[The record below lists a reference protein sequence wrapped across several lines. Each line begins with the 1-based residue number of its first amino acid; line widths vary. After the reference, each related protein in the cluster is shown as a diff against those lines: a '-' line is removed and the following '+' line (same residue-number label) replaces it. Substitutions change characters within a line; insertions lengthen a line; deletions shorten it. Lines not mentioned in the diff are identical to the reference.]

1 MVTLQ
6 REATGLVILQ
16 VSEHLWPEDLEGA
29 IHVFHAAHGVGRNQ
43 LHPLL
48 LLVKLATDFS
58 GSNRD
63 LLQQILQPG
72 VLPYNRPCRM
82 AFLSAEVEHPETER
96 LSERSSRIAI
106 QFFRADQ
113 EHEAKL
119 WLLSLVTGG
128 PFPPILG

>member
-29 IHVFHAAHGVGRNQ
+29 IHVFHVAHGVGRNQ

-48 LLVKLATDFS
+48 LLVRLATDFI
-58 GSNRD
+58 GSDRD
-63 LLQQILQPG
+63 VLQQILQAG
-72 VLPYNRPCRM
+72 VLPCNRPCRI
-82 AFLSAEVEHPETER
+82 AFLSAGFEHQQTLR

-106 QFFRADQ
+106 RFFRADCS
-113 EHEAKL
+113 A
-119 WLLSLVTGG
+119 
-128 PFPPILG
+128 

>member
-1 MVTLQ
+1 MVMLQ
-6 REATGLVILQ
+6 PEATGLVILQ
-16 VSEHLWPEDLEGA
+16 LSEHLWPEDLERV
-29 IHVFHAAHGVGRNQ
+29 IPVFHAAHGVGRNQ

-48 LLVKLATDFS
+48 LLVRLATDFIDS
-58 GSNRD
+58 DRD
-63 LLQQILQPG
+63 VLQQILQPG
-72 VLPYNRPCRM
+72 VLPCNRPCLI
-82 AFLSAEVEHPETER
+82 AFLSAEVEHQQTSR

-106 QFFRADQ
+106 RFFRADQ

>member
-16 VSEHLWPEDLEGA
+16 ASEHLWPEDLEGA

-48 LLVKLATDFS
+48 LLVRLAKDFI
-58 GSNRD
+58 GSDRD
-63 LLQQILQPG
+63 VLQQILQPA
-72 VLPYNRPCRM
+72 LLLCNRPCRV
-82 AFLSAEVEHPETER
+82 AFLGVEVEHQETER
-96 LSERSSRIAI
+96 LSKRSSRIVI
-106 QFFRADQ
+106 RFFRANQ